1 MIIQSKKDD
10 YSPKCSSSTTQ
21 SILIFLT
28 IHEQVTFS
36 MERNENQTH
45 PLNLKNEEQSKDIT
59 RQSTSLM
66 VLIIFNREYLLNGIV
81 SSLTDGDLLERL
93 QKSFSQHYYSHKSL
107 FFVLLNYY
115 LGGFLRKAKQ
125 IHRDVQNHI

>member
-10 YSPKCSSSTTQ
+10 YSPKCSSSKTQ